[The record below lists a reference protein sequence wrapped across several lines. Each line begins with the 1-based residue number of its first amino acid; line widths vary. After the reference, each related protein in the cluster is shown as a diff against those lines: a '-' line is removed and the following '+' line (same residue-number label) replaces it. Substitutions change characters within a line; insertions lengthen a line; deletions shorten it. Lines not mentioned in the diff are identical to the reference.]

1 MEQVYLPG
9 KIRDRIQ
16 DLMKSRKITQAEL
29 AAMLGVSQGAVSQ
42 WETDVSTPSV
52 QSVIEMSSIFGCTTD
67 DILINGKEASENA

>member
-1 MEQVYLPG
+1 MSN
-9 KIRDRIQ
+9 IRR
-16 DLMKSRKITQAEL
+16 LRERTGITQAEL

>member
-1 MEQVYLPG
+1 MSN
-9 KIRDRIQ
+9 IRR
-16 DLMKSRKITQAEL
+16 LRERTGITQAEL

-67 DILINGKEASENA
+67 DILINGKEAGEDARETGDA

>member
-1 MEQVYLPG
+1 MSN
-9 KIRDRIQ
+9 IRR
-16 DLMKSRKITQAEL
+16 LRERTGITQAEL

-67 DILINGKEASENA
+67 DILINGKEASGNA

>member
-1 MEQVYLPG
+1 MSN
-9 KIRDRIQ
+9 IRR
-16 DLMKSRKITQAEL
+16 LRERMGITQAEL

>member
-1 MEQVYLPG
+1 MTNEEGNVSN
-9 KIRDRIQ
+9 IRR
-16 DLMKSRKITQAEL
+16 LRERTGITQAEL